1 MKKGT
6 MIIDCAKCSHQ
17 GNGCPGFN
25 DCIIYKNI
33 WEQRR
38 WEAAKDAMKG
48 ILSNEDLTTRIE
60 EGSEYMLEG
69 VVKEAV
75 LLADTLIKEFQKS

>member
-1 MKKGT
+1 
-6 MIIDCAKCSHQ
+6 
-17 GNGCPGFN
+17 
-25 DCIIYKNI
+25 
-33 WEQRR
+33 
-38 WEAAKDAMKG
+38 MKG

-69 VVKEAV
+69 VAKEAV